1 MTSTLKAAQQAVGTD
16 PAGRDANRADH
27 DFYRTSPEAVL
38 PLFRV
43 EEFPGV
49 VWEPA
54 CGDGAI
60 SKILEAR
67 PNVIEV
73 ISTDLVDRGYGTAGV
88 DFLKCEWPREETPA
102 AECSGRRGGF
112 RYVVDHVIT
121 NPPYSLAVEFALRVL
136 EEDRLPPGG
145 KLALFCRTLF
155 LEGQRRHKRL
165 FQPFPPSRVWT
176 HRARV
181 PMARGP
187 DMKMATGLISFSWFV
202 WEAGWTGPTELG
214 WL

>member
-16 PAGRDANRADH
+16 PAGCDINRADH
-27 DFYRTSPEAVL
+27 DFYRTSPEAIL
-38 PLFRV
+38 PLFQV
-43 EEFPGV
+43 EQFPGV

-60 SKILEAR
+60 SELLEAR
-67 PNVIEV
+67 PEVRNV
-73 ISTDLVDRGYGTAGV
+73 ISTDLIYRGYGYPEPV
-88 DFLKCEWPREETPA
+88 DFLTCNWPEFDVLSPLDCGWSMSA
-102 AECSGRRGGF
+102 
-112 RYVVDHVIT
+112 VDHVIT

-136 EEDRLPPGG
+136 NQNRLPVGG

-165 FQPFPPSRVWT
+165 FGPFPPSRVWT

-181 PMARGP
+181 PMARG
-187 DMKMATGLISFSWFV
+187 DETMRIGLISFSWFV